1 MQIGFIGLGRM
12 GLNMGA
18 RLVQNNIKV
27 IGFAPHAESVKTAEK
42 KGIQGAYSLEEL
54 VKKLKPPRIIWL
66 MVPAGEAAEDM
77 IVKLSSLLEKND
89 IVIDG
94 GNSLYKDSMRRAL
107 QLEDKG
113 IFFLDVGV
121 SGGIW
126 GLKNGYCM
134 MVGGNEKI
142 FEKIKPILKI
152 LAPKNGYSLVGS
164 NGAGHFVKMVHNGIE
179 YAMLQAYGEGFE
191 IIKAKQEF
199 AVDLSKLAHLWNQG
213 SVIRSWLLE
222 LAENVF
228 KEDPNLDSVLGYVED
243 SGEGRWTVAEAITED
258 VPAPTIALSLFER
271 FHSRQ
276 AESFSAKV
284 IAALRKAFGGHRT
297 KGKENES

>member
-12 GLNMGA
+12 GLNMST
-18 RLVQNNIKV
+18 RLVQNNIEV
-27 IGFAPHAESVKTAEK
+27 IGFAPHAESIKRAEK
-42 KGIQGAYSLEEL
+42 QGIQGVYSLKEL
-54 VKKLKPPRIIWL
+54 VEKLKPPGIIWL
-66 MVPAGEAAEDM
+66 MVPAGEATEDT
-77 IVKLSSLLEKND
+77 IVKLSSLLEKNA

-113 IFFLDVGV
+113 ISFLDVGV

-134 MVGGNEKI
+134 MVGGKEKV
-142 FEKIKPILKI
+142 FKKIEPILKI
-152 LAPKNGYSLVGS
+152 LAPKNGYALIGP

-199 AVDLSKLAHLWNQG
+199 AVDLGKLAHLWNQG
-213 SVIRSWLLE
+213 SVIRSWLLK

-243 SGEGRWTVAEAITED
+243 SGEGRWAIAEAITED
-258 VPAPTIALSLFER
+258 VPAPAITLSLFER

-297 KGKENES
+297 KGNKNET